1 MTLARLRRLYAS
13 LYVPTTK
20 GLTVRETDMNIKTL
34 KMSLHRAMDK
44 KKKKFS
50 HFCEKVEGMVGHAEP
65 SRPASSN
72 EL

>member
-1 MTLARLRRLYAS
+1 MTLARLRRLHAS

-44 KKKKFS
+44 KKMFS
-50 HFCEKVEGMVGHAEP
+50 HFCEKVEGMVGHAKP